1 MRQHELQSIEPW
13 INSRHNVQQDDSG
26 EISDAVWDEI
36 ISLQDDADTALAA
49 CLFLGGM
56 LLMMVMVA
64 YIAIVNHLI

>member
-1 MRQHELQSIEPW
+1 MKHELQSIEPW
-13 INSRHNVQQDDSG
+13 INSRHNVQPDDN

-36 ISLQDDADTALAA
+36 ISLQSDADNAMMA

-56 LLMMVMVA
+56 LLMLVMVE